1 MRKYVPIAICSIAA
15 VAFGTWV
22 MYDHNWKFG
31 TAQVIWLVVLIV
43 GLAAAWAT
51 ATGKGYRG

>member
-1 MRKYVPIAICSIAA
+1 
-15 VAFGTWV
+15 

-43 GLAAAWAT
+43 DIAAACAT